1 MQSGHVAASILWALT
16 RVHSDSLKIRDR
28 AFDERFG
35 SSAVR
40 EAIVRGEDPDRAMD
54 AQAALVEQFVA
65 GSRRY
70 RLYN

>member
-1 MQSGHVAASILWALT
+1 VLWALT

-35 SSAVR
+35 STAVR
-40 EAIVRGEDPDRAMD
+40 EAIVRGADPDQAMESQRRMVD
-54 AQAALVEQFVA
+54 QFLA

-70 RLYN
+70 LLYR